1 MRKNT
6 RLKEYKKS
14 KYIISEA
21 IMKKGEKRKKMLLK
35 IAYDMFL
42 TNGYENT
49 SVDEI
54 IEKAQI
60 AKGTYYYYFQ
70 SKEQM
75 LEEVI
80 DMMIDNETEMA
91 EQIIKTDISVPQK
104 IVGILTSMKPTE
116 EEQPIKNTLFQE
128 ENVLMHHKVRKKLID
143 TLTPLLSEVIKEGVN
158 EGIFKCDNR
167 PERVKMLLIISDGT
181 FNEGTFSQRDISVFI
196 DMTEKLLG
204 AENGTMNFIYNLID
218 KTDMEAVK

>member
-1 MRKNT
+1 MR
-6 RLKEYKKS
+6 
-14 KYIISEA
+14 
-21 IMKKGEKRKKMLLK
+21 KGEKRKQELLK

-42 TNGYENT
+42 TRGYENT
-49 SVDEI
+49 RIDEI

-60 AKGTYYYYFQ
+60 AKGTYYYYFE

-91 EQIIKTDISVPQK
+91 KQIIGTDISVPEK
-104 IVGILTSMKPTE
+104 IVGILTSMKPSEAE
-116 EEQPIKNTLFQE
+116 EPIKNTLFQP

-143 TLTPLLSEVIKEGVN
+143 TVTPLLSEVVKEGLD
-158 EGIFKCDNR
+158 EGIFECDNI

-181 FNEGTFSQRDISVFI
+181 FNEGTFSEQDISVFI

-204 AENGTMNFIYNLID
+204 AKNGTMGFIYNLID
-218 KTDMEAVK
+218 KSDMEAVE

>member
-1 MRKNT
+1 
-6 RLKEYKKS
+6 
-14 KYIISEA
+14 
-21 IMKKGEKRKKMLLK
+21 MKKGEKRKKELLK

-42 TNGYENT
+42 TQGYENT

-60 AKGTYYYYFQ
+60 AKGTYYYHFK

-91 EQIIKTDISVPQK
+91 KQVIGMDIQVPQK
-104 IVGILTSMKPTE
+104 IVGILASIKPTE
-116 EEQPIKNTLFQE
+116 AEQPVKNALFQP
-128 ENVLMHHKVRKKLID
+128 ENVLMHYKVRQKLINV
-143 TLTPLLSEVIKEGVN
+143 LTPLLSEVIEEGVN
-158 EGIFKCDNR
+158 EGIFECDNI
-167 PERVKMLLIISDGT
+167 PERVKMLLNISDST
-181 FNEGTFSQRDISVFI
+181 FNEGTFSEKDISVFI

-204 AENGTMNFIYNLID
+204 AENGTMSFIHDMID
-218 KTDMEAVK
+218 KSDMDVVE

>member
-1 MRKNT
+1 
-6 RLKEYKKS
+6 
-14 KYIISEA
+14 
-21 IMKKGEKRKKMLLK
+21 MKKGEKRKKELLK

-42 TNGYENT
+42 TQGYENT

-60 AKGTYYYYFQ
+60 AKGTYYYHFQ

-80 DMMIDNETEMA
+80 DMMIDSETKIA
-91 EQIIKTDISVPQK
+91 KQIITMDISVPQK
-104 IVGILTSMKPTE
+104 IVMMLTSMKPTE
-116 EEQPIKNTLFQE
+116 AEQPIKNALFQP
-128 ENVLMHHKVRKKLID
+128 ENVLMHHKVRRKLINI
-143 TLTPLLSEVIKEGVN
+143 LTPILSEVIKEGVD
-158 EGIFKCDNR
+158 EGIFECDNI

-181 FNEGTFSQRDISVFI
+181 FNEGTFSEQDISVFI

-204 AENGTMNFIYNLID
+204 AEKGTMSFIYGLID
-218 KTDMEAVK
+218 KSDMEAVE

>member
-1 MRKNT
+1 
-6 RLKEYKKS
+6 
-14 KYIISEA
+14 
-21 IMKKGEKRKKMLLK
+21 MKKGEKRKKMLLM

-42 TNGYENT
+42 TQGYDNT

-80 DMMIDNETEMA
+80 DMMIENETKMA
-91 EQIIKTDISVPQK
+91 EQIIRTDIPVPQK

-116 EEQPIKNTLFQE
+116 SEQPIKNTLFQE
-128 ENVLMHHKVRKKLID
+128 ENVLMHHKVRKKMID

-158 EGIFKCDNR
+158 EGIFECDNI
-167 PERVKMLLIISDGT
+167 PERVKMLLIISDST
-181 FNEGTFSQRDISVFI
+181 FNEGTFSERDISVFI

-218 KTDMEAVK
+218 KTDMETVK

>member
-1 MRKNT
+1 
-6 RLKEYKKS
+6 
-14 KYIISEA
+14 
-21 IMKKGEKRKKMLLK
+21 MKKGEKRKKELLK

-42 TNGYENT
+42 TQGYENT

-60 AKGTYYYYFQ
+60 AKGTYYYHFQ

-80 DMMIDNETEMA
+80 DMMIDSETKMA
-91 EQIIKTDISVPQK
+91 EQVIGMDISVPQK
-104 IVGILTSMKPTE
+104 IVMILTSMKPTE
-116 EEQPIKNTLFQE
+116 AEQPIKNALFQP
-128 ENVLMHHKVRKKLID
+128 ENVLMHHKVRQKLINI
-143 TLTPLLSEVIKEGVN
+143 LTPILSEVIKEGVD
-158 EGIFKCDNR
+158 EGIFECDNI

-181 FNEGTFSQRDISVFI
+181 FNEGTFSEQDISVFI

-204 AENGTMNFIYNLID
+204 AEKGTMSFIYGLID
-218 KTDMEAVK
+218 KSDMEAVE

>member
-1 MRKNT
+1 MR
-6 RLKEYKKS
+6 
-14 KYIISEA
+14 
-21 IMKKGEKRKKMLLK
+21 KGEKRKQELLK

-42 TNGYENT
+42 TRGYENT
-49 SVDEI
+49 RIDEI

-60 AKGTYYYYFQ
+60 AKGTYYYYFE

-91 EQIIKTDISVPQK
+91 KQIIGTDISVPEK
-104 IVGILTSMKPTE
+104 IVGILTSMKPSEAE
-116 EEQPIKNTLFQE
+116 EPIKNTLFQP

-143 TLTPLLSEVIKEGVN
+143 TVTPLLSEVVKEGLD
-158 EGIFKCDNR
+158 EGIFECDNI
-167 PERVKMLLIISDGT
+167 PERVKMLLTISDGT
-181 FNEGTFSQRDISVFI
+181 FNEGTFSEQDISVFI

-204 AENGTMNFIYNLID
+204 AKNGTMGFIYNLID
-218 KTDMEAVK
+218 KSDMEAVE

>member
-1 MRKNT
+1 
-6 RLKEYKKS
+6 
-14 KYIISEA
+14 
-21 IMKKGEKRKKMLLK
+21 MKKGEKRKKMLLK

-42 TNGYENT
+42 TKGYDNT

-80 DMMIDNETEMA
+80 DMMIKNEVKMA
-91 EQIIKTDISVPQK
+91 EQIIRTDISVPQK

-158 EGIFKCDNR
+158 EGIFKCDNI

-181 FNEGTFSQRDISVFI
+181 FNEGTFTERDISVFI

-204 AENGTMNFIYNLID
+204 AENQTMNFIYNLID

>member
-1 MRKNT
+1 
-6 RLKEYKKS
+6 
-14 KYIISEA
+14 
-21 IMKKGEKRKKMLLK
+21 MKKGEKRKKELLK

-42 TNGYENT
+42 TQGYENT

-60 AKGTYYYYFQ
+60 AKGTYYYHFQ

-80 DMMIDNETEMA
+80 DMMIDSETKMA
-91 EQIIKTDISVPQK
+91 KQIITMDISVPQK
-104 IVGILTSMKPTE
+104 IVMMLTSMKPTE
-116 EEQPIKNTLFQE
+116 AEQPIKNALFQP
-128 ENVLMHHKVRKKLID
+128 ENVLMHHKVRKKLINII
-143 TLTPLLSEVIKEGVN
+143 TPLLSEVINEGVE
-158 EGIFKCDNR
+158 EGIFECDNI

-181 FNEGTFSQRDISVFI
+181 FNEGPFSEQDISVFI

-204 AENGTMNFIYNLID
+204 AENGTMSFIYDLID
-218 KTDMEAVK
+218 KSDMGAVE

>member
-1 MRKNT
+1 
-6 RLKEYKKS
+6 
-14 KYIISEA
+14 
-21 IMKKGEKRKKMLLK
+21 MKKGEKRKKELLN

-42 TNGYENT
+42 TQGYENT

-60 AKGTYYYYFQ
+60 AKGTYYYHFQ

-80 DMMIDNETEMA
+80 DMMIDSETEMA
-91 EQIIKTDISVPQK
+91 KQVIATDIPVPQK
-104 IVGILTSMKPTE
+104 IVGIIASIKPTQA
-116 EEQPIKNTLFQE
+116 EQAIKNTLFQP
-128 ENVLMHHKVRKKLID
+128 ENVLLHHKVRKKLID

-158 EGIFKCDNR
+158 EGIFECDNIA
-167 PERVKMLLIISDGT
+167 ERVKMLLIISDST
-181 FNEGTFSQRDISVFI
+181 FNEGTFSERDISVFI

-204 AENGTMNFIYNLID
+204 AESGTMSFIYNLID
-218 KTDMEAVK
+218 KSDMEAVE

>member
-1 MRKNT
+1 
-6 RLKEYKKS
+6 
-14 KYIISEA
+14 
-21 IMKKGEKRKKMLLK
+21 MKKGEKRKKMLLM

-42 TNGYENT
+42 TQGYENT

-80 DMMIDNETEMA
+80 DMMIDNETKIA
-91 EQIIKTDISVPQK
+91 EQIIQKDIPVPQK

-116 EEQPIKNTLFQE
+116 AEQPIKNTLFQE

-158 EGIFKCDNR
+158 QGIFECDNI
-167 PERVKMLLIISDGT
+167 PERVKMLLILSDGT
-181 FNEGTFSQRDISVFI
+181 FNEGTFNERDISVFI

-204 AENGTMNFIYNLID
+204 AEKGMMSFIYNLID
-218 KTDMEAVK
+218 KSDMEAI

>member
-1 MRKNT
+1 
-6 RLKEYKKS
+6 
-14 KYIISEA
+14 
-21 IMKKGEKRKKMLLK
+21 MKKGEKRKKELLK

-42 TNGYENT
+42 TQGYENT

-60 AKGTYYYYFQ
+60 AKGTYYYHFQ

-80 DMMIDNETEMA
+80 DMMIDSETKMA
-91 EQIIKTDISVPQK
+91 EQVIGMDIPVPQK
-104 IVGILTSMKPTE
+104 IVMILTSMKPTE
-116 EEQPIKNTLFQE
+116 AEQPIKNALFQP
-128 ENVLMHHKVRKKLID
+128 ENVLMHHKVRQKLINV
-143 TLTPLLSEVIKEGVN
+143 LTPLLSEVIKEGVN
-158 EGIFKCDNR
+158 EGIFECDNI

-181 FNEGTFSQRDISVFI
+181 FNEGAFSEKDISVFI

-204 AENGTMNFIYNLID
+204 AENGTMSFIYYLID
-218 KTDMEAVK
+218 KSDMEAIE

>member
-1 MRKNT
+1 
-6 RLKEYKKS
+6 
-14 KYIISEA
+14 
-21 IMKKGEKRKKMLLK
+21 MKKGEKRKKELLK

-42 TNGYENT
+42 TQGYENT

-60 AKGTYYYYFQ
+60 AKGTYYYHFQ

-80 DMMIDNETEMA
+80 DMMIDSETKMA
-91 EQIIKTDISVPQK
+91 EQVIGMDISVPQK
-104 IVGILTSMKPTE
+104 IVMILTSMKPTE
-116 EEQPIKNTLFQE
+116 AEQPIKNALFQP
-128 ENVLMHHKVRKKLID
+128 ENVLMHHKVRQKLINI
-143 TLTPLLSEVIKEGVN
+143 LTPILSEVIKEGVD
-158 EGIFKCDNR
+158 EGIFECDNI

-181 FNEGTFSQRDISVFI
+181 FNEGTFSEQDISVFI

-204 AENGTMNFIYNLID
+204 AEKGTMSFIYDLID
-218 KTDMEAVK
+218 KSDMEAVE

>member
-1 MRKNT
+1 MR
-6 RLKEYKKS
+6 
-14 KYIISEA
+14 
-21 IMKKGEKRKKMLLK
+21 KGEKRKKELLK

-42 TNGYENT
+42 TQGYENT
-49 SVDEI
+49 SIDEI

-80 DMMIDNETEMA
+80 DMMIDSEREMA
-91 EQIIKTDISVPQK
+91 EQFIRTDIPVPQK

-116 EEQPIKNTLFQE
+116 EEQPVKNALFQP
-128 ENVLMHHKVRKKLID
+128 ENVLMHYKVRQKLINV
-143 TLTPLLSEVIKEGVN
+143 LTPLLSEVIGEGVN
-158 EGIFKCDNR
+158 EGIFECDNI
-167 PERVKMLLIISDGT
+167 PERVKMLLIISDST
-181 FNEGTFSQRDISVFI
+181 FNEGTFSEKDISVFI

-204 AENGTMNFIYNLID
+204 AESGTMSFIYDMID
-218 KTDMEAVK
+218 KSDMEAVE

>member
-1 MRKNT
+1 
-6 RLKEYKKS
+6 
-14 KYIISEA
+14 
-21 IMKKGEKRKKMLLK
+21 MKKGEKRKKMLLT
-35 IAYDMFL
+35 IAYEMFL
-42 TNGYENT
+42 TRGYENT

-80 DMMIDNETEMA
+80 DMMIENETKMA
-91 EQIIKTDISVPQK
+91 EQIIRTDIPVPQK
-104 IVGILTSMKPTE
+104 IVGILTSMKPSE
-116 EEQPIKNTLFQE
+116 EEQPIKNTLFQD

-158 EGIFKCDNR
+158 DRIFECDNI

-181 FNEGTFSQRDISVFI
+181 FNEGTFTERDISVFI

-204 AENGTMNFIYNLID
+204 AENGAMSFIYNLID
-218 KTDMEAVK
+218 KTDMEANE

>member
-1 MRKNT
+1 
-6 RLKEYKKS
+6 
-14 KYIISEA
+14 
-21 IMKKGEKRKKMLLK
+21 MKKGEKRKKMLLK

-42 TNGYENT
+42 TKGYEKT

-60 AKGTYYYYFQ
+60 AKGTYYYYFK

-91 EQIIKTDISVPQK
+91 EEFIRMDISVPEK
-104 IVGILTSMKPTE
+104 IVGIISSIKPTE
-116 EEQPIKNTLFQE
+116 AEQPIKNTLFRE
-128 ENVLMHHKVRKKLID
+128 ENLLMHYKVRKKLID
-143 TLTPLLSEVIKEGVN
+143 TITPLLSEVIKEGVN
-158 EGIFKCDNR
+158 EGIFECDNIL
-167 PERVKMLLIISDGT
+167 ERVKMLLILSDAT
-181 FNEGTFSQRDISVFI
+181 FNEGTFSRQDISVFI

-204 AENGTMNFIYNLID
+204 TEKGMMNFIYDLID
-218 KTDMEAVK
+218 KSDMEAV